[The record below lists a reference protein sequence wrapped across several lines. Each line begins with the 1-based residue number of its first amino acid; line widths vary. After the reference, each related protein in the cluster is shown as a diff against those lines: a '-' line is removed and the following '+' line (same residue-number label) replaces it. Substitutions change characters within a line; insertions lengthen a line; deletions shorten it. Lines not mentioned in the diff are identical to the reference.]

1 LRHSGRET
9 KDLSRYSRGAIILH
23 WLMAVL
29 IIANLAGGF
38 LHDYV
43 PAEGGQRSLV
53 MGLHKSFGLTLL
65 ALAAIRIP
73 WRLGHAPP
81 AFPRYFTSGER
92 LAARAGHAGF
102 YLVMI
107 GIPLTGWIMADRN
120 TRPLSLFGLFDVPK
134 FGVAKPVADAF
145 HSAHEL
151 LGWAMLAL
159 LGLHLAGVLKHLVLD
174 RDNLLPRMGV
184 GRSRGS

>member
-1 LRHSGRET
+1 M

-23 WLMAVL
+23 WLMALL

-43 PAEGGQRSLV
+43 PAAGGQRSLV

-65 ALAAIRIP
+65 ALALVRIT

-81 AFPRYFTSGER
+81 ALPRYFTSGER
-92 LAARAGHAGF
+92 LLARAGHGGF

-107 GIPLTGWIMADRN
+107 AIPLSGWIMADRT
-120 TRPLSLFGLFDVPK
+120 TRPLSLFGLVDVPK
-134 FGVAKPVADAF
+134 WGVARPVADAF
-145 HSAHEL
+145 HSAHEV
-151 LGWAMLAL
+151 LGWAMLVL
-159 LGLHLAGVLKHLVLD
+159 LALHLAGVVKHLVLD

-184 GRSRGS
+184 GRPRGT